1 MKSMKLLDF
10 YKAILTLCKM
20 EADDNGFVSIKFG
33 TASAPVTVDGKRMVL
48 PTPERQKAGGE
59 VEFFHPLGEHAYRP
73 ETKVL
78 TTFRKAV
85 LARLNLAIGTLCET
99 LLTIAASE
107 ADHKK
112 FNPTQLELLKAIPDA
127 NEKALAN
134 FKALKKAMGLGNPD
148 KCFVNIYLRSKGK
161 VKDKQ
166 YRRVAITTFPLYEEL
181 SKNDKKVYDVTLAP
195 KERRTIMALLSFI
208 FEKIAQPEAYNSGSD
223 SSIAPYLEAFLQ
235 TVAELGVEDINPKIV
250 DFANFNELLSEVQF
264 EDEWL
269 TPFKSLH
276 AFSKEID
283 MLPLYGDAPEAEK
296 KEPKENEVRS
306 YASAQKAQEVIRSPE
321 PTGTV
326 VVDGEV
332 KDDYDA
338 KMRKKSQERSRSSSS
353 WDDDGWGASRS
364 TNGWGLS
371 SSDTSWSLNESARQ
385 GSGWGRER
393 EREGINPGVL
403 AREQPPVWEQRQVD
417 KW

>member
-1 MKSMKLLDF
+1 MCS
-10 YKAILTLCKM
+10 
-20 EADDNGFVSIKFG
+20 N
-33 TASAPVTVDGKRMVL
+33 
-48 PTPERQKAGGE
+48 
-59 VEFFHPLGEHAYRP
+59 
-73 ETKVL
+73 
-78 TTFRKAV
+78 
-85 LARLNLAIGTLCET
+85 
-99 LLTIAASE
+99 
-107 ADHKK
+107 
-112 FNPTQLELLKAIPDA
+112 
-127 NEKALAN
+127 
-134 FKALKKAMGLGNPD
+134 
-148 KCFVNIYLRSKGK
+148 
-161 VKDKQ
+161 
-166 YRRVAITTFPLYEEL
+166 
-181 SKNDKKVYDVTLAP
+181 
-195 KERRTIMALLSFI
+195 
-208 FEKIAQPEAYNSGSD
+208 GSD

-353 WDDDGWGASRS
+353 WDDDGWGSSRS

-385 GSGWGRER
+385 SSGWGRER